1 MSSKLHGLFDCRCT
15 SCGTIFKTQRHMAGK
30 KAACPNCKTVIVIP
44 PMASAQ
50 ENAAQQ
56 RKPFWHECAKC
67 GSILQSLAEGG
78 TVDKCPVCATPFR
91 VPMTSEDIARRR
103 AEHDR
108 LIQEQEAAQLRRQ
121 QEEQAQIEAQ
131 EAQRQAEIL
140 RQQRQRE
147 HERLQAICREAA
159 LDCGSLAVSEALHFE
174 DIRMDKLCQQGC
186 DLLGQVRRNHDELPH
201 LQDLMG
207 RIDPDLERGR
217 LAQTRQRL
225 RQLQDLIARDTQTL
239 KDVQITLG
247 ELVIKTRIMPEKFDL
262 FFQRLDCPQDET
274 TKEAADEAL
283 PMADDV
289 AVAEPT
295 GPLWYCQCRGQ
306 QFGPVGEDQIFQ
318 WIAEKRLAPTDLVWT
333 DGMADWAPIVNTPP
347 FDR

>member
-1 MSSKLHGLFDCRCT
+1 MSSKPHGLFDCRCT
-15 SCGTIFKTQRHMAGK
+15 SCGTVFKTQRHMAGRK
-30 KAACPNCKTVIVIP
+30 TACPSCQAVIVIP
-44 PMASAQ
+44 PMAS
-50 ENAAQQ
+50 EEELSGEQ

-103 AEHDR
+103 AEQER
-108 LIQEQEAAQLRRQ
+108 LLQEQEAAELRRQ
-121 QEEQAQIEAQ
+121 QEEQAQRQAQ
-131 EAQRQAEIL
+131 EAQRQAQIA
-140 RQQRQRE
+140 QQRLQRHRE
-147 HERLQAICREAA
+147 HLQMLRREAA

-174 DIRMDKLCQQGC
+174 DIRMDKLCRQGC
-186 DLLGQVRRNHDELPH
+186 DLLGQIRRNHDELPH

-239 KDVQITLG
+239 KDAQVALG
-247 ELVIKTRIMPEKFDL
+247 EMILKTRIMPEKFGL
-262 FFQRLDCPQDET
+262 FFQRLDSPQEET
-274 TKEAADEAL
+274 AEEAADEVL
-283 PMADDV
+283 PIADD
-289 AVAEPT
+289 AQASQPA

-333 DGMADWAPIVNTPP
+333 DGMADWAPILNTPP
-347 FDR
+347 FGG